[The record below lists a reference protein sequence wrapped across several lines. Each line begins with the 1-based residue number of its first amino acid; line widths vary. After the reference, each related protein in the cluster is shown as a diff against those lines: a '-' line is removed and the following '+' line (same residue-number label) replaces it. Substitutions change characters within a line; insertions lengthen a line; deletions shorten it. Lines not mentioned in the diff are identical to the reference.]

1 MPAQDGQKKPGVR
14 RRRHGGEQPRHIADL
29 PVGDAGALDATVRSP
44 TTDAGLPVED
54 QIRKEW
60 DPKKDGGLPTS
71 LARRVR

>member
-1 MPAQDGQKKPGVR
+1 MPARDGQKKPGAKPR
-14 RRRHGGEQPRHIADL
+14 RQGGERARHIADQ

-44 TTDAGLPVED
+44 TTDTGLPVED

-71 LARRVR
+71 LARRSR